1 MGFTKDLWMRPAK
14 QPDGTVKRVKND
26 RWGKGRR
33 WLSVWHDEAGQER
46 SKAFAKK
53 DPADKHWQAMETD
66 RERGDYL
73 DPKAGRELLRGVGK
87 RWLASRVTDPA
98 TYIRYESLWRLHVE
112 PAFGRRRVKAIRPSE
127 IQAWLAGLGEKFGSS
142 TAAGAYLVL
151 QGCLELA
158 VADQLIKANPAR
170 SPVVRKPRAGDGGRV
185 QPWTDEQVGAVID
198 AHPDALRLMPV
209 LMAGCGIRVS
219 EGTGLALEDFDF
231 DEMILHVRRQVK
243 KLGTEHVYALPKSD
257 LERDVPLPE
266 WVAAAVRVHIG
277 KYPPRPC
284 TLPWE
289 KLTGRPQ
296 THSILFRWAYGS
308 YVRYRTYSEQTW
320 KPAIARAGIISGPG
334 TDMRGRKR
342 YVTTRKEG
350 PHQLRRYY
358 ASVMLADGVS
368 VKELAEYLGHHDA
381 AFTLRVYTHLL
392 PSSHGRARRA
402 IDARMFRPRA
412 VSDGTGTE

>member
-26 RWGKGRR
+26 RWGKGKR
-33 WLSVWHDEAGQER
+33 WLSVWHDETGEER
-46 SKAFAKK
+46 SRAFAKK
-53 DPADKHWQAMETD
+53 DLADKHWQAMETD

-98 TYIRYESLWRLHVE
+98 THIRYESWWRLHVE

-185 QPWTDEQVGAVID
+185 QPWTDGQVGAVIG

-231 DEMILHVRRQVK
+231 DEMTLHVRRQIK
-243 KLGTEHVYALPKSD
+243 KLGTEHVYALPKND
-257 LERDVPLPE
+257 LERDVPLPD
-266 WVAAAVRVHIG
+266 WVAAAARVHIA

-289 KLTGRPQ
+289 KLTGKPQ
-296 THSILFRWAYGS
+296 THSILFRWADDS
-308 YVRYRTYSEQTW
+308 HVRYRTYSEQTW
-320 KPAIARAGIISGPG
+320 KPTIAKAGLIPGPG
-334 TDMRGRKR
+334 TDKRGRKR

-350 PHQLRRYY
+350 PHQLRHYY

>member
-1 MGFTKDLWMRPAK
+1 MGFTKDLWMRPVK
-14 QPDGTVKRVKND
+14 QLDGTVKRVRND
-26 RWGKGRR
+26 RWGKGKR
-33 WLSVWHDEAGQER
+33 WLAVWHDDASQER
-46 SKAFAKK
+46 SRAFAKK
-53 DPADKHWQAMETD
+53 ELADKHWQAMETD

-73 DPKAGRELLRGVGK
+73 DPKAGRELLRGVGN
-87 RWLASRVTDPA
+87 RWLSSRVIDPA
-98 TYIRYESLWRLHVE
+98 TQIRYESWWRLHVE

-127 IQAWLAGLGEKFGSS
+127 IQAWLAELGGKFGSS

-170 SPVVRKPRAGDGGRV
+170 SPVVSKPRAGDGGRV
-185 QPWTDEQVGAVID
+185 QPWTDEQVGAVTD
-198 AHPDALRLMPV
+198 AHPDELRLMPV
-209 LMAGCGIRVS
+209 LMAGCGIRIG
-219 EGTGLALEDFDF
+219 EGVGLALEDFGF
-231 DEMILHVRRQVK
+231 EEKILHVRRQIK
-243 KLGTEHVYALPKSD
+243 KLGTKHVYALPKSD
-257 LERDVPLPE
+257 LERDIPLPD
-266 WVAAAVRVHIG
+266 WVAAAVRMHIA

-289 KLTGRPQ
+289 KLTGKPQ
-296 THSILFRWAYGS
+296 THRVLFRWSDGGH
-308 YVRYRTYSEQTW
+308 VRYRSYSEQVW
-320 KPAIARAGIISGPG
+320 KPAVSRVGIIPGPD
-334 TDMRGRKR
+334 TDKRGRKR

-350 PHQLRRYY
+350 PHQLRHYY

-368 VKELAEYLGHHDA
+368 IKELAEFLGHHDA

-392 PSSHGRARRA
+392 PSSHDRARRA

>member
-1 MGFTKDLWMRPAK
+1 MGFTKDLWMRPAR
-14 QPDGTVKRVKND
+14 QPDGTVRRVKND
-26 RWGKGRR
+26 RWGKGKR
-33 WLSVWHDEAGQER
+33 WLSVWHDEAGEER
-46 SKAFAKK
+46 SRTFAKK
-53 DPADKHWQAMETD
+53 DLADKHWQAMETD

-73 DPKAGRELLRGVGK
+73 DPKAGRELLRGAGQ

-98 TYIRYESLWRLHVE
+98 TQIRYESWWRLHVE
-112 PAFGRRRVKAIRPSE
+112 PTFGRRRVKAIRPSE
-127 IQAWLAGLGEKFGSS
+127 IQAWLAELGQKFGSS

-170 SPVVRKPRAGDGGRV
+170 SPVVRKPRAGDGGKV
-185 QPWTDEQVGAVID
+185 QPWTDDQVGAVID
-198 AHPDALRLMPV
+198 AHPDALRLLPV
-209 LMAGCGIRVS
+209 LMAGCGIRVG
-219 EGTGLALEDFDF
+219 EATGVALEDIDF
-231 DEMILHVRRQVK
+231 GEKILHVRRQIK
-243 KLGTEHVYALPKSD
+243 RLGTEDVYALPKSD
-257 LERDVPLPE
+257 LEREVPLPE
-266 WVAAAVRVHIG
+266 WVAAAVQVHVA
-277 KYPPRPC
+277 KYPPKPC

-289 KLTGRPQ
+289 KITGKPR
-296 THSILFRWAYGS
+296 THSILFRWGDGGH
-308 YVRYRTYSEQTW
+308 VRYRTYSEQVW
-320 KPAIARAGIISGPG
+320 KPAVAQAGIIAEPG
-334 TDMRGRKR
+334 TDKRGRKR

-350 PHQLRRYY
+350 PHQLRHFF

-392 PSSHGRARRA
+392 PSSHDRARQV